1 MWCER
6 VISTAL
12 KNYRLEEQIGFIL
25 RKVRQ
30 RHVAIFAEQVG
41 SDLTPTQWTVMMKLS
56 EVGKCSQNRLG
67 RMTAMDIATIK
78 GVIDRL
84 TARGLTEISP
94 DPEDGRRLLIG
105 LTASGRA
112 QVESLEMRALLAS
125 EKTLA
130 PLSVK
135 ERKTLAALLRRLRR
149 CPHVA

>member
-1 MWCER
+1 M
-6 VISTAL
+6 VSTGL
-12 KNYRLEEQIGFIL
+12 RNYRLEEQIGFIL

-30 RHVAIFAEQVG
+30 RHVAIFAGEVG
-41 SDLTPTQWTVMMKLS
+41 SDLTPTQWTALVKLS

-84 TARGLTEISP
+84 TKRGLTEISP

-105 LTASGRA
+105 LTASGGA
-112 QVESLEMRALLAS
+112 KVESLETRALLAS

-135 ERKTLAALLRRLRR
+135 ERETLAGLLRRLRR
-149 CPHVA
+149 CPLVA